1 MMYKANFKIIFV
13 TITFLLGAATSALA
27 EQIIVPV
34 GQQASDKQAMDRP
47 ANGTLKD
54 QVEEKFGTPEVKNAA
69 VGDPPISSWEYP
81 DFVVYFEYERVLH
94 SVLKRDTGSSD
105 SHD

>member
-1 MMYKANFKIIFV
+1 MYKANFKIIFV

-69 VGDPPISSWEYP
+69 VGDPHIFLGIPGLCCL
-81 DFVVYFEYERVLH
+81 F
-94 SVLKRDTGSSD
+94 
-105 SHD
+105 